1 MKLFYSIFLFLFFSA
16 SFAQLSTLKGVVIEE
31 KTGLP
36 VPGAIVNLK
45 SLSKNLITGAD
56 GVFVFTKL
64 ESGTYELLIQA
75 SGFNDKEVVEIVLLA
90 NDINSLTITLDEKSN
105 EIEQVVIKS
114 TKAKVESVKGLLTLQ
129 KNSTTVSDGISS
141 EAIKRTPDRNTSD
154 VLKRINGASVQDN
167 RFVIVRGLND
177 RYNMSL
183 LNGAPLPSSEPDR
196 KAFSFDIFPS
206 NMLDNIV
213 ITKTASPD
221 LPGDFAGGI
230 IQISSKSVPDK
241 DFQSLTVGSGY
252 NTITTFKNKRSY
264 AGSATD
270 WLGFDNG
277 QRALPSSIPNT
288 EAFNQ
293 LSYIDKANVA
303 KSFEVDWKIY
313 NETFRPNTNFQYTI
327 GRSFDISQKRFGLL
341 FAVSNSISNN
351 YNEIER
357 NEFDNG
363 NNISVLRSKYNDR
376 NYSQDVLTSA
386 LANFSLKFN
395 PNHTITFK
403 NTYSINSEDL
413 VIEREGKAE
422 VDNTNVLR
430 SDVRWFTSNKI
441 YSGQFNGDHFFTTSN
456 IKLNWTGFFSNIERS
471 IPNLRRNEYRITDPN
486 SPILSEN
493 TPVVN
498 LPSSNNGGPDYG
510 GGMFTSENQEVIYG
524 GKLDISRKFS
534 FGDFVNDIKVGGL
547 LQKRDRDFFA
557 RQLNYNKFELG
568 TNIFDSSLE
577 LLPNESIFSSSN
589 MGITSPGKTGFT
601 LYDLAKPTDIYNAGS
616 NLNAAYLMFDNRY
629 KKFRLVWGLRVEDF
643 TQYLNTKDGAG
654 RNINSNTN
662 VVDFLPS
669 ANFIYSITSKAN
681 LRLSYSKTL
690 NRPEFRELA
699 PFGFYDNTTQFFTQG
714 NPNLERAT
722 IKNFDIR
729 YDLYPGKGQLFSIS
743 YFVKQFT
750 NPIEIIQ
757 QVNNKTITYQNAK
770 SAKNA
775 GIEIEFRTLLS
786 SLFGLSE
793 SSVLEKFTLFSNA
806 AIINSAVD
814 VSNVNDGNKEKE
826 RPLQGQSPYIFN
838 AGLQFS
844 DKESGFIFSTNVNR
858 VGNRIAIGSSQ
869 VEPAIWEKSR
879 TFLDLQ
885 IAKAFYN
892 NKIELKLNVQNIL
905 AQDLIFYQ
913 NNYQENANQQSSNN
927 GIEISSFGGSSS
939 QDFYDSKVDDALWTT
954 KFGRNFSFSFIYNF

>member
-1 MKLFYSIFLFLFFSA
+1 MKLIYSIFLFLFFSA

-36 VPGAIVNLK
+36 ISGAVVNLK
-45 SLSKNLITGAD
+45 SVSKNLITGAD

-64 ESGTYELLIQA
+64 ESGIYELLIKA
-75 SGFNDKEVVEIVLLA
+75 SGYNDKEVVEIVLLA
-90 NDINSLTITLDEKSN
+90 NDVTSLTITLDEKSN
-105 EIEQVVIKS
+105 EIEQIVIKS
-114 TKAKVESVKGLLTLQ
+114 TKARVESVKGLLTLQ

-206 NMLDNIV
+206 NMLDNII

-264 AGSATD
+264 VGSSTD

-293 LSYIDKANVA
+293 LSYLDKANLA
-303 KSFEVDWKIY
+303 KSFEYDWRI
-313 NETFRPNTNFQYTI
+313 NDETFKPNTNFQYTI
-327 GRSFDISQKRFGLL
+327 GRSFDISQKRLGLL
-341 FAVSNSISNN
+341 FAVSNSVSNN

-357 NEFDNG
+357 NEFNNG
-363 NNISVLRSKYNDR
+363 FNTSELFSKYSDR

-395 PNHTITFK
+395 PNHTISFK

-413 VIEREGKAE
+413 VVEREGKAD
-422 VDNTNVLR
+422 VTNTNFTK

-456 IKLNWTGFFSNIERS
+456 IKLNWTTFYSNIQRS
-471 IPNLRRNEYRITDPN
+471 IPNLRRNVYLIADPE
-486 SPILSEN
+486 SPDVALTTPIAQIPVN
-493 TPVVN
+493 T
-498 LPSSNNGGPDYG
+498 GGPDYG
-510 GGMFTSENQEVIYG
+510 GGMFSSENQEVIYG
-524 GKLDISRKFS
+524 GKLDISRKFT
-534 FGDFVNDIKVGGL
+534 FGDFVNDIKIGGL

-557 RQLNYNKFELG
+557 RQLQYNQLLSGG
-568 TNIFDSSLE
+568 TFNSSL
-577 LLPNESIFSSSN
+577 LSLPNESIFSSSN
-589 MGITSPGKTGFT
+589 MGITSPGNTGFT

-616 NLNAAYLMFDNRY
+616 NLNASYLMFDNRY

-643 TQYLNTKDGAG
+643 TQYLNTRDGNG
-654 RNINSNTN
+654 NNINSKTN

-669 ANFIYSITSKAN
+669 ANFIYSVTSKAN
-681 LRLSYSKTL
+681 LRVSYSKTL

-699 PFGFYDNTTQFFTQG
+699 PFGFYDFTTQFFTQG

-770 SAKNA
+770 SAKNT
-775 GIEIEFRTLLS
+775 GVEIEFRTLLS

-793 SSVLEKFTLFSNA
+793 FSVLEKFTLFSNA
-806 AIINSAVD
+806 AIINSVVD
-814 VSNVNDGNKEKE
+814 VSNVNEGNKEKA

-844 DKESGFIFSTNVNR
+844 DKDSGFIFSTNVNR

-913 NNYQENANQQSSNN
+913 NNYQKAAPSVGSNN
-927 GIEISSFGGSSS
+927 AIEISSFGSSSS
-939 QDFYDSKVDDALWTT
+939 QDFYDPNVDDALWTT
-954 KFGRNFSFSFIYNF
+954 KFGRNFSFSFTFNF

>member
-16 SFAQLSTLKGVVIEE
+16 SYAQLSTLKGVVIEE

-36 VPGAIVNLK
+36 VPGAVVNLK
-45 SLSKNLITGAD
+45 SPSKNVITGAD

-64 ESGTYELLIQA
+64 ESGTYELLIKA
-75 SGFNDKEVVEIVLLA
+75 SGYNDKEVVEIVLLA
-90 NDINSLTITLDEKSN
+90 NDINSLTITLEEKSN

-264 AGSATD
+264 AGSGTD

-288 EAFNQ
+288 DAFNQ
-293 LSYIDKANVA
+293 LSYLEKANLA
-303 KSFEVDWKIY
+303 KSFEYDWRI
-313 NETFRPNTNFQYTI
+313 NDETFKPNTNFQYTI
-327 GRSFDISQKRFGLL
+327 GRSFDISQKRLGLL
-341 FAVSNSISNN
+341 FAVSNSVSNN

-357 NEFDNG
+357 NEYNNG
-363 NNISVLRSKYNDR
+363 FNTSELLSKFSDR

-395 PNHTITFK
+395 PNHTISFK

-413 VIEREGKAE
+413 VVEREGKAD
-422 VDNTNVLR
+422 VTNTNFTK

-456 IKLNWTGFFSNIERS
+456 IKLNWTTFYSNIVRS
-471 IPNLRRNEYRITDPN
+471 IPNLRRNVYLIADPD
-486 SPILSEN
+486 SPDVALN
-493 TPVVN
+493 TPIAQIPVN
-498 LPSSNNGGPDYG
+498 TGGPDYG
-510 GGMFTSENQEVIYG
+510 GGMFSSENQEVIYG
-524 GKLDISRKFS
+524 GKLDVSRKFT
-534 FGDFVNDIKVGGL
+534 FGDFVNDVKIGGL

-557 RQLNYNKFELG
+557 RQLQYNQLLSGG
-568 TNIFDSSLE
+568 TFNSSL
-577 LLPNESIFSSSN
+577 LSLPNESIFNSAN
-589 MGITSPGKTGFT
+589 MGIISPGNTGFT
-601 LYDLAKPTDIYNAGS
+601 LFDLSKPTDNYNAGS
-616 NLNAAYLMFDNRY
+616 NLSASYLMFDNRY
-629 KKFRLVWGLRVEDF
+629 KKLRLVWGLRVEDF
-643 TQYLNTKDGAG
+643 TQYLNTRDGNG
-654 RNINSNTN
+654 NIINSKTN

-669 ANFIYSITSKAN
+669 ANFIYSVTSKAN
-681 LRLSYSKTL
+681 LRVSYSKTL

-699 PFGFYDNTTQFFTQG
+699 PFGFYDFTTQFFTQG

-775 GIEIEFRTLLS
+775 GVEIEFRTLLS

-793 SSVLEKFTLFSNA
+793 SNVLEKFTLFSNA
-806 AIINSAVD
+806 AIINSVVD
-814 VSNVNDGNKEKE
+814 VSNVNEGNKEKA

-838 AGLQFS
+838 AGLQFN
-844 DKESGFIFSTNVNR
+844 DKDSGFIFSTNVNR

-892 NKIELKLNVQNIL
+892 NKIELKLNVQNVL

-913 NNYQENANQQSSNN
+913 NNYQKNAPQQNSNS

-939 QDFYDSKVDDALWTT
+939 QDYYDSNVDDALWTT
-954 KFGRNFSFSFIYNF
+954 KFGRSFSFSFTYNF

>member
-1 MKLFYSIFLFLFFSA
+1 
-16 SFAQLSTLKGVVIEE
+16 
-31 KTGLP
+31 
-36 VPGAIVNLK
+36 
-45 SLSKNLITGAD
+45 
-56 GVFVFTKL
+56 
-64 ESGTYELLIQA
+64 
-75 SGFNDKEVVEIVLLA
+75 VEIVLLE
-90 NDINSLTITLDEKSN
+90 NDINSLTITLEEKSN

-264 AGSATD
+264 AGSGTD

-288 EAFNQ
+288 DAFNQ
-293 LSYIDKANVA
+293 LSYLEKANLA
-303 KSFEVDWKIY
+303 KSFEYDWRI
-313 NETFRPNTNFQYTI
+313 NDETFKPNTNFQYTI
-327 GRSFDISQKRFGLL
+327 GRSFDISQKRLGLL
-341 FAVSNSISNN
+341 FAVSNSVSNN

-357 NEFDNG
+357 NEYNNG
-363 NNISVLRSKYNDR
+363 FNTSELLSKFSDR

-395 PNHTITFK
+395 PNHTISFK

-413 VIEREGKAE
+413 VVEREGKAD
-422 VDNTNVLR
+422 VTNTNFTK

-456 IKLNWTGFFSNIERS
+456 IKLNWTTFYSNIVRS
-471 IPNLRRNEYRITDPN
+471 IPNLRRNVYLIADPD
-486 SPILSEN
+486 SPDVALN
-493 TPVVN
+493 TPIAQIPVN
-498 LPSSNNGGPDYG
+498 TGGPDYG
-510 GGMFTSENQEVIYG
+510 GGMFSSENQEVIYG
-524 GKLDISRKFS
+524 GKLDVSRKFT
-534 FGDFVNDIKVGGL
+534 FGDFVNDVKIGGL

-557 RQLNYNKFELG
+557 RQLQYNQLLSGG
-568 TNIFDSSLE
+568 TFNSSL
-577 LLPNESIFSSSN
+577 LSLPNESIFNSAN
-589 MGITSPGKTGFT
+589 MGIISPGNTGFT
-601 LYDLAKPTDIYNAGS
+601 LFDLSKPTDNYNAGS
-616 NLNAAYLMFDNRY
+616 NLSASYLMFDNRY
-629 KKFRLVWGLRVEDF
+629 KKLRLVWGLRVEDF
-643 TQYLNTKDGAG
+643 TQYLNTRDGNG
-654 RNINSNTN
+654 NIINSKTN

-669 ANFIYSITSKAN
+669 ANFIYSVTSKAN
-681 LRLSYSKTL
+681 LRVSYSKTL

-699 PFGFYDNTTQFFTQG
+699 PFGFYDFTTQFFTQG

-775 GIEIEFRTLLS
+775 GVEIEFRTLLS

-793 SSVLEKFTLFSNA
+793 SNVLEKFTLFSNA
-806 AIINSAVD
+806 AIINSVVD
-814 VSNVNDGNKEKE
+814 VSNVNEGNKEKA

-838 AGLQFS
+838 AGLQFN
-844 DKESGFIFSTNVNR
+844 DKDSGFIFSTNVNR

-892 NKIELKLNVQNIL
+892 NKIELKLNVQNVL

-913 NNYQENANQQSSNN
+913 NNYQKNAPQQNSNS

-939 QDFYDSKVDDALWTT
+939 QDYYDSNVDDALWTT
-954 KFGRNFSFSFIYNF
+954 KFGRSFSFSFTYNF

>member
-1 MKLFYSIFLFLFFSA
+1 MKLIYSIFLFLFFSA
-16 SFAQLSTLKGVVIEE
+16 SYAQLSTLKGVVIEE

-36 VPGAIVNLK
+36 VPGAVVNLK
-45 SLSKNLITGAD
+45 SPSKNVITGAD
-56 GVFVFTKL
+56 GVFVFSKL
-64 ESGTYELLIQA
+64 ESGTYELLIKA
-75 SGFNDKEVVEIVLLA
+75 SGYNDKEVVEIVLLA
-90 NDINSLTITLDEKSN
+90 NDINSLTITLEEKSN

-264 AGSATD
+264 AGSGTD

-288 EAFNQ
+288 DAFNQ
-293 LSYIDKANVA
+293 LSYLDKANLA
-303 KSFEVDWKIY
+303 KSFEYDWRI
-313 NETFRPNTNFQYTI
+313 NDETFKPNTNFQYTI
-327 GRSFDISQKRFGLL
+327 GRSFDISQKRLGLL
-341 FAVSNSISNN
+341 FAVSNSVSNN
-351 YNEIER
+351 FNEIQR
-357 NEFDNG
+357 NEYNNG
-363 NNISVLRSKYNDR
+363 FNTSELLSKFSDR

-395 PNHTITFK
+395 PNHTISFK

-413 VIEREGKAE
+413 VVEREGKAD
-422 VDNTNVLR
+422 VTNTNFTK

-456 IKLNWTGFFSNIERS
+456 IKLNWTTFYSNIVRS
-471 IPNLRRNEYRITDPN
+471 IPNLRRNVYLIADPD
-486 SPILSEN
+486 SPDVALN
-493 TPVVN
+493 TPIAQIPVN
-498 LPSSNNGGPDYG
+498 TGGPDYG

-524 GKLDISRKFS
+524 GKLDVSRKFT
-534 FGDFVNDIKVGGL
+534 FGDFVNDIKIGGL

-557 RQLNYNKFELG
+557 RQLQYNQLLSGG
-568 TNIFDSSLE
+568 TFNSSL
-577 LLPNESIFSSSN
+577 LSLPNESIFNSAN
-589 MGITSPGKTGFT
+589 MGIISPGNTGFT
-601 LYDLAKPTDIYNAGS
+601 LFDLSKPTDNYNAGS
-616 NLNAAYLMFDNRY
+616 NLSASYLMFDNRY
-629 KKFRLVWGLRVEDF
+629 KKLRLVWGLRVEDF
-643 TQYLNTKDGAG
+643 TQYLNTRDGNG
-654 RNINSNTN
+654 NIINSKTN

-669 ANFIYSITSKAN
+669 ANFIYSVTSKAN
-681 LRLSYSKTL
+681 LRVSYSKTL

-699 PFGFYDNTTQFFTQG
+699 PFGFYDFTTQFFTQG
-714 NPNLERAT
+714 NPNLERAA

-775 GIEIEFRTLLS
+775 GVEIEFRTLLS

-793 SSVLEKFTLFSNA
+793 SNVLEKFTLFSNA
-806 AIINSAVD
+806 AIINSVVD
-814 VSNVNDGNKEKE
+814 VSNVNEGNKEKA

-838 AGLQFS
+838 AGLQFN
-844 DKESGFIFSTNVNR
+844 DKDSGFIFSTNVNR

-892 NKIELKLNVQNIL
+892 NKIELKLNVQNVL

-913 NNYQENANQQSSNN
+913 NNYQKNAPQQNSNS

-939 QDFYDSKVDDALWTT
+939 QDYYDSNVDDALWTT
-954 KFGRNFSFSFIYNF
+954 KFGRSFSFSFTYNF

>member
-1 MKLFYSIFLFLFFSA
+1 MKLIYSIFLFLFFSA
-16 SFAQLSTLKGVVIEE
+16 SYAQLSTLKGVVIEE

-36 VPGAIVNLK
+36 VPGAVVNLK
-45 SLSKNLITGAD
+45 SPSKNVITGAD
-56 GVFVFTKL
+56 GVFVFSKL
-64 ESGTYELLIQA
+64 ESGTYELLIKA
-75 SGFNDKEVVEIVLLA
+75 SGYNDKEVVEIVLLA
-90 NDINSLTITLDEKSN
+90 NDINSLTITLEEKSN

-264 AGSATD
+264 AGSGTD

-288 EAFNQ
+288 DAFNQ
-293 LSYIDKANVA
+293 LSYLDKANLA
-303 KSFEVDWKIY
+303 KSFEYDWRI
-313 NETFRPNTNFQYTI
+313 NDETFKPNTNFQYTI
-327 GRSFDISQKRFGLL
+327 GRSFDISQKRLGLL
-341 FAVSNSISNN
+341 FAVSNSVSNN
-351 YNEIER
+351 FNEIQR
-357 NEFDNG
+357 NEYNNG
-363 NNISVLRSKYNDR
+363 FNTSELLSKFSDR

-395 PNHTITFK
+395 PNHTISFK

-413 VIEREGKAE
+413 VVEREGKAD
-422 VDNTNVLR
+422 VTNTNFTK

-456 IKLNWTGFFSNIERS
+456 IKLNWTTFYSNIVRS
-471 IPNLRRNEYRITDPN
+471 IPNLRRNVYLIADPD
-486 SPILSEN
+486 SPDVALN
-493 TPVVN
+493 TPIAQIPVN
-498 LPSSNNGGPDYG
+498 TGGPDYG

-524 GKLDISRKFS
+524 GKLDVSRKFT
-534 FGDFVNDIKVGGL
+534 FGDFVNDIKIGGL

-557 RQLNYNKFELG
+557 RQLQYNQLLSGG
-568 TNIFDSSLE
+568 TFNSSL
-577 LLPNESIFSSSN
+577 LSLPNESIFNSAN
-589 MGITSPGKTGFT
+589 MGIISPGNTGFT
-601 LYDLAKPTDIYNAGS
+601 LFDLSKPTDNYNAGS
-616 NLNAAYLMFDNRY
+616 NLSASYLMFDNRY
-629 KKFRLVWGLRVEDF
+629 KKLRLVWGLRVEDF
-643 TQYLNTKDGAG
+643 TQYLNTRDGNG
-654 RNINSNTN
+654 NIINSKTN

-669 ANFIYSITSKAN
+669 ANFIYSVTSKAN
-681 LRLSYSKTL
+681 LRVSYSKTL

-699 PFGFYDNTTQFFTQG
+699 PFGFYDFTTQFFTQG

-775 GIEIEFRTLLS
+775 GVEIEFRTLLS

-793 SSVLEKFTLFSNA
+793 SNVLEKFTLFSNA
-806 AIINSAVD
+806 AIINSVVD
-814 VSNVNDGNKEKE
+814 VSNVNEGNKEKA

-838 AGLQFS
+838 AGLQFN
-844 DKESGFIFSTNVNR
+844 DKDSGFIFSTNVNR

-892 NKIELKLNVQNIL
+892 NKIELKLNVQNVL

-913 NNYQENANQQSSNN
+913 NNYQKNAPQQNSNS

-939 QDFYDSKVDDALWTT
+939 QDYYDSNVDDALWTT
-954 KFGRNFSFSFIYNF
+954 KFGRSFSFSFTYNF

>member
-16 SFAQLSTLKGVVIEE
+16 SYAQLSTLKGVVIEE

-36 VPGAIVNLK
+36 VPGAVVNLK
-45 SLSKNLITGAD
+45 SPSKNVITGAD

-64 ESGTYELLIQA
+64 ESGTYELLIKA
-75 SGFNDKEVVEIVLLA
+75 SGYNDKEVVEIVLLA
-90 NDINSLTITLDEKSN
+90 NDINSLTITLEEKSN

-264 AGSATD
+264 AGSGTD

-288 EAFNQ
+288 DAFNQ
-293 LSYIDKANVA
+293 LSYLEKANLA
-303 KSFEVDWKIY
+303 KSFEYDWRINDGNFK
-313 NETFRPNTNFQYTI
+313 PNTNFQYTI
-327 GRSFDISQKRFGLL
+327 GRSFDISQKRLGLL
-341 FAVSNSISNN
+341 FAVSNSVSNN

-357 NEFDNG
+357 NEYNNG
-363 NNISVLRSKYNDR
+363 FNTSELLSKFSDR

-395 PNHTITFK
+395 PNHTISFK

-413 VIEREGKAE
+413 VVEREGKAD
-422 VDNTNVLR
+422 VTNTNFTK

-456 IKLNWTGFFSNIERS
+456 IKLNWTTFYSNIVRS
-471 IPNLRRNEYRITDPN
+471 IPNLRRNVYLIADPD
-486 SPILSEN
+486 SPDVALN
-493 TPVVN
+493 TPIAQIPVN
-498 LPSSNNGGPDYG
+498 TGGPDYG
-510 GGMFTSENQEVIYG
+510 GGMFSSENQEVIYG
-524 GKLDISRKFS
+524 GKLDVSRKFT
-534 FGDFVNDIKVGGL
+534 FGDFVNDVKIGGL

-557 RQLNYNKFELG
+557 RQLQYNQLLSGG
-568 TNIFDSSLE
+568 TFNSSL
-577 LLPNESIFSSSN
+577 LSLPNESIFNSAN
-589 MGITSPGKTGFT
+589 MGIISPGNTGFT
-601 LYDLAKPTDIYNAGS
+601 LFDLSKPTDNYNAGS
-616 NLNAAYLMFDNRY
+616 NLSASYLMFDNRY
-629 KKFRLVWGLRVEDF
+629 KKLRLVWGLRVEDF
-643 TQYLNTKDGAG
+643 TQYLNTRDGNG
-654 RNINSNTN
+654 NIINSKTN

-669 ANFIYSITSKAN
+669 ANFIYSVTSKAN
-681 LRLSYSKTL
+681 LRVSYSKTL

-699 PFGFYDNTTQFFTQG
+699 PFGFYDFTTQFFTQG

-775 GIEIEFRTLLS
+775 GVEIEFRTLLS

-793 SSVLEKFTLFSNA
+793 SNVLEKFTLFSNA
-806 AIINSAVD
+806 AIINSVVD
-814 VSNVNDGNKEKE
+814 VSNVNEGNKEKA

-838 AGLQFS
+838 AGLQFN
-844 DKESGFIFSTNVNR
+844 DKDSGFIFSTNVNR

-892 NKIELKLNVQNIL
+892 NKIELKLNVQNVL

-913 NNYQENANQQSSNN
+913 NNYQKNAPQQNSNS

-939 QDFYDSKVDDALWTT
+939 QDYYDSNVDDALWTT
-954 KFGRNFSFSFIYNF
+954 KFGRSFSFSFTYNF

>member
-1 MKLFYSIFLFLFFSA
+1 MKLIYSIFLFLFFPA
-16 SFAQLSTLKGVVIEE
+16 SYAQLSTIKGVVIEE

-36 VPGAIVNLK
+36 VSGAVVNLK
-45 SLSKNLITGAD
+45 SVSKNLITGAD

-64 ESGTYELLIQA
+64 ESGIYELLIKA
-75 SGFNDKEVVEIVLLA
+75 SGYNDKEVVEIVLLA
-90 NDINSLTITLDEKSN
+90 NDVTSLTITLDEKSN
-105 EIEQVVIKS
+105 EIEQIVIKS
-114 TKAKVESVKGLLTLQ
+114 TKARVESVKGLLTLQ

-206 NMLDNIV
+206 NMLDNII

-264 AGSATD
+264 VGSSTD

-293 LSYIDKANVA
+293 LSYLDKANLA
-303 KSFEVDWKIY
+303 KSFEYDWRI
-313 NETFRPNTNFQYTI
+313 NDETFKPNTNFQYTI
-327 GRSFDISQKRFGLL
+327 GRSFDISQKRLGLL
-341 FAVSNSISNN
+341 FAVSNSVSNN

-357 NEFDNG
+357 NEFNNG
-363 NNISVLRSKYNDR
+363 FNTSELFSKYSDR

-395 PNHTITFK
+395 PNHTISFK

-413 VIEREGKAE
+413 VVEREGKAD
-422 VDNTNVLR
+422 VTNTNFTK

-456 IKLNWTGFFSNIERS
+456 IKLNWTTFYSNIVRS
-471 IPNLRRNEYRITDPN
+471 IPNLRRNVYLIADPD
-486 SPILSEN
+486 SPDVALN
-493 TPVVN
+493 TPIAQIPVN
-498 LPSSNNGGPDYG
+498 TGGPDYG
-510 GGMFTSENQEVIYG
+510 GGMFSSENQEVIYG
-524 GKLDISRKFS
+524 GKLDVSRKFT
-534 FGDFVNDIKVGGL
+534 FGDFVNDVKIGGL

-557 RQLNYNKFELG
+557 RQLQYNQLLSGG
-568 TNIFDSSLE
+568 TFNSSL
-577 LLPNESIFSSSN
+577 LSLPNESIFNSAN
-589 MGITSPGKTGFT
+589 MGIISPGNTGFT
-601 LYDLAKPTDIYNAGS
+601 LFDLSKPTDNYNAGS
-616 NLNAAYLMFDNRY
+616 NLSASYLMFDNRY
-629 KKFRLVWGLRVEDF
+629 KKLRLVWGLRVEDF
-643 TQYLNTKDGAG
+643 TQYLNTRDGNG
-654 RNINSNTN
+654 NIINSKTN

-669 ANFIYSITSKAN
+669 ANFIYSVTSKAN
-681 LRLSYSKTL
+681 LRVSYSKTL

-699 PFGFYDNTTQFFTQG
+699 PFGFYDFTTQFFTQG

-775 GIEIEFRTLLS
+775 GVEIEFRTLLS

-806 AIINSAVD
+806 AVINSAVD
-814 VSNVNDGNKEKE
+814 VSNVNEGNKEKE

-844 DKESGFIFSTNVNR
+844 DKDSGFIFSSNVNR

-892 NKIELKLNVQNIL
+892 NKIELKLNVQNVL

-913 NNYQENANQQSSNN
+913 NNYQKVTPSAGSNN
-927 GIEISSFGGSSS
+927 VIEISSFGSSSS

-954 KFGRNFSFSFIYNF
+954 KFGRNFSFSFTFNF

>member
-75 SGFNDKEVVEIVLLA
+75 SGYNDKEVVEIVLLA

-277 QRALPSSIPNT
+277 QRDLPSSIPNT

-293 LSYIDKANVA
+293 LSFLEKANLA
-303 KSFEVDWKIY
+303 KSFEYDWRIY
-313 NETFRPNTNFQYTI
+313 DETFKPNTNFQYTI

-341 FAVSNSISNN
+341 FAVSNSVSNN

-357 NEFDNG
+357 NEY
-363 NNISVLRSKYNDR
+363 NNDSNTSELFSKYSDR

-395 PNHTITFK
+395 PNHTISFK

-413 VIEREGKAE
+413 VVEREGKAD
-422 VDNTNVLR
+422 VTNTNFTK

-471 IPNLRRNEYRITDPN
+471 IPNLRRNVYLIADPD
-486 SPILSEN
+486 SPDVASTTPIAQIPVN
-493 TPVVN
+493 T
-498 LPSSNNGGPDYG
+498 GGPDYG
-510 GGMFTSENQEVIYG
+510 GGMFSSENQEVIYG
-524 GKLDISRKFS
+524 GKLDVSRKFT
-534 FGDFVNDIKVGGL
+534 FGDFVNDIKIGGL

-557 RQLNYNKFELG
+557 RQLQYNQLLSGG
-568 TNIFDSSLE
+568 TFNSSL
-577 LLPNESIFSSSN
+577 LSLPNESIFSSSN
-589 MGITSPGKTGFT
+589 MGITSPGNTGFT
-601 LYDLAKPTDIYNAGS
+601 LFDLSKYTDTYNAGS

-643 TQYLNTKDGAG
+643 TQYLNTRETQLKY
-654 RNINSNTN
+654 INSKTN

-699 PFGFYDNTTQFFTQG
+699 PFGFYDFTTQFFTQG

-722 IKNFDIR
+722 IKNFDLR

-814 VSNVNDGNKEKE
+814 VSNVNEGNNEKE

-844 DKESGFIFSTNVNR
+844 DKDSGLIFSTNVNR

-879 TFLDLQ
+879 TFLDFQ

-913 NNYQENANQQSSNN
+913 NNYQENANQQSSSN

-954 KFGRNFSFSFIYNF
+954 KFGRNFSFSFTFNF

>member
-16 SFAQLSTLKGVVIEE
+16 SYAQLSTLKGVVIEE

-36 VPGAIVNLK
+36 VPGAVVNLK
-45 SLSKNLITGAD
+45 SPSKNVITGAD

-64 ESGTYELLIQA
+64 ESGTYELLIKA
-75 SGFNDKEVVEIVLLA
+75 SGYNDKEVVEIVLLA
-90 NDINSLTITLDEKSN
+90 NDINSLTITLEEKSN

-264 AGSATD
+264 AGSGTD

-288 EAFNQ
+288 DAFNQ
-293 LSYIDKANVA
+293 LSYLEKANLA
-303 KSFEVDWKIY
+303 KSFEYDWRI
-313 NETFRPNTNFQYTI
+313 NDETFKPNTNFQYTI
-327 GRSFDISQKRFGLL
+327 GRSFDISQNRLGLL
-341 FAVSNSISNN
+341 FAVSNSVSNN

-357 NEFDNG
+357 NEYNNG
-363 NNISVLRSKYNDR
+363 FNTSELLSKFSDR

-395 PNHTITFK
+395 PNHTISFK

-413 VIEREGKAE
+413 VVEREGKAD
-422 VDNTNVLR
+422 VTNTNFTK

-456 IKLNWTGFFSNIERS
+456 IKLNWTTFYSNIVRS
-471 IPNLRRNEYRITDPN
+471 IPNLRRNVYLIADPD
-486 SPILSEN
+486 SPDVALN
-493 TPVVN
+493 TPIAQIPVN
-498 LPSSNNGGPDYG
+498 TGGPDYG
-510 GGMFTSENQEVIYG
+510 GGMFSSENQEVIYG
-524 GKLDISRKFS
+524 GKLDVSRKFT
-534 FGDFVNDIKVGGL
+534 FGDFVNDVKIGGL
-547 LQKRDRDFFA
+547 LQNRDRDFFA
-557 RQLNYNKFELG
+557 RQLQYNQLLSGG
-568 TNIFDSSLE
+568 TFNSSL
-577 LLPNESIFSSSN
+577 LSLPNESIFNSAN
-589 MGITSPGKTGFT
+589 MGIISPGNTGFT
-601 LYDLAKPTDIYNAGS
+601 LFDLSKPTDNYNAGS
-616 NLNAAYLMFDNRY
+616 NLSASYLMFDNRY
-629 KKFRLVWGLRVEDF
+629 KKLRLVWGLRVEDF
-643 TQYLNTKDGAG
+643 TQYLNTRDGNG
-654 RNINSNTN
+654 NIINSKTN

-669 ANFIYSITSKAN
+669 ANFIYSVTSKAN
-681 LRLSYSKTL
+681 LRVSYSKTL

-699 PFGFYDNTTQFFTQG
+699 PFGFYDFTTQFFTQG

-775 GIEIEFRTLLS
+775 GVEIEFRTLLS

-793 SSVLEKFTLFSNA
+793 SNVLEKFTLFSNA
-806 AIINSAVD
+806 AIINSVVD
-814 VSNVNDGNKEKE
+814 VSNVNEGNKEKA

-838 AGLQFS
+838 AGLQFN
-844 DKESGFIFSTNVNR
+844 DKDSGFIFSTNVNR

-892 NKIELKLNVQNIL
+892 NKIELKLNVQNVL

-913 NNYQENANQQSSNN
+913 NNFQKNAPQQNSNS

-939 QDFYDSKVDDALWTT
+939 QDYYDSNVDDALWTT
-954 KFGRNFSFSFIYNF
+954 KFGRSFSFSFTYNF

>member
-75 SGFNDKEVVEIVLLA
+75 SGYNDKEVVEIVLLA

-277 QRALPSSIPNT
+277 QRDLPSSIPNT

-293 LSYIDKANVA
+293 LSFLEKANLA
-303 KSFEVDWKIY
+303 KSFEYDWTIY
-313 NETFRPNTNFQYTI
+313 DETFKPNTNFQYTI

-341 FAVSNSISNN
+341 FAVSNSVSNN

-357 NEFDNG
+357 NEY
-363 NNISVLRSKYNDR
+363 NNDSNTSELFSKYSDR

-395 PNHTITFK
+395 PNHTISFK

-413 VIEREGKAE
+413 VVEREGKAD
-422 VDNTNVLR
+422 VTNTNFTK

-471 IPNLRRNEYRITDPN
+471 IPNLRRNVYLIADPD
-486 SPILSEN
+486 SPDVASTTPIAQIPVN
-493 TPVVN
+493 T
-498 LPSSNNGGPDYG
+498 GGPDYG
-510 GGMFTSENQEVIYG
+510 GGMFSSENQEVIYG
-524 GKLDISRKFS
+524 GKLDVSRKFT
-534 FGDFVNDIKVGGL
+534 FGDFVNDIKIGGL

-557 RQLNYNKFELG
+557 RQLQYNQLLSGG
-568 TNIFDSSLE
+568 TFNSSL
-577 LLPNESIFSSSN
+577 LSLPNESIFSISN
-589 MGITSPGKTGFT
+589 MGITSPGNTGFT
-601 LYDLAKPTDIYNAGS
+601 LFDLSKYTDTYNAGS

-643 TQYLNTKDGAG
+643 TQYLNTRETQLKY
-654 RNINSNTN
+654 INSKTN

-699 PFGFYDNTTQFFTQG
+699 PFGFYDFTTQFFTQG

-722 IKNFDIR
+722 IKNFDLR

-814 VSNVNDGNKEKE
+814 VSNVNEGNNEKE

-844 DKESGFIFSTNVNR
+844 DKDSGLIFSTNVNR

-879 TFLDLQ
+879 TFLDFQ

-913 NNYQENANQQSSNN
+913 NNYQENANQQSSSN

-954 KFGRNFSFSFIYNF
+954 KFGRNFSFSFTFNF

>member
-75 SGFNDKEVVEIVLLA
+75 SGYNDKEVVEIVLLA

-129 KNSTTVSDGISS
+129 KNSSTVSDGISS

-277 QRALPSSIPNT
+277 QRDLPSSIPNT

-293 LSYIDKANVA
+293 LSYLEKANLA
-303 KSFEVDWKIY
+303 KSFEYDWRI
-313 NETFRPNTNFQYTI
+313 NDETFKPNTNFQYTI

-341 FAVSNSISNN
+341 FAVSNSVSNN

-357 NEFDNG
+357 NEY
-363 NNISVLRSKYNDR
+363 NNDSNTSDLFSKYSDR

-395 PNHTITFK
+395 PNHTISFK

-413 VIEREGKAE
+413 VVEREGKAD
-422 VDNTNVLR
+422 VTNTNVTK

-471 IPNLRRNEYRITDPN
+471 IPNLRRNVYLIADPD
-486 SPILSEN
+486 SPDVASTTPIAQIPVN
-493 TPVVN
+493 T
-498 LPSSNNGGPDYG
+498 GGPDYG
-510 GGMFTSENQEVIYG
+510 GGMFSSENQEVIYG
-524 GKLDISRKFS
+524 GKLDVSRKFT
-534 FGDFVNDIKVGGL
+534 FGDFVNDIKIGGL

-557 RQLNYNKFELG
+557 RQLQYNQLLSGG
-568 TNIFDSSLE
+568 TFNSSL
-577 LLPNESIFSSSN
+577 LSLPNESIFSSSN
-589 MGITSPGKTGFT
+589 MGITSPGNTGFT
-601 LYDLAKPTDIYNAGS
+601 LFDLSKYTDTYNAGS

-643 TQYLNTKDGAG
+643 TQYLNTRETQLKY
-654 RNINSNTN
+654 INSKTN

-699 PFGFYDNTTQFFTQG
+699 PFGFYDFTTQFFTQG

-722 IKNFDIR
+722 IKNFDLR

-775 GIEIEFRTLLS
+775 GVEIEFRTLLS

-814 VSNVNDGNKEKE
+814 VSNVNEGNNEKE

-844 DKESGFIFSTNVNR
+844 DKDSGLIFSTNVNR

-879 TFLDLQ
+879 TFLDFQ

-913 NNYQENANQQSSNN
+913 NNYQENANQQSSSN

-954 KFGRNFSFSFIYNF
+954 KFGRNFSFSFTFNF

>member
-16 SFAQLSTLKGVVIEE
+16 SYAQLSTLKGVVIEE

-36 VPGAIVNLK
+36 VPGAVVNLK
-45 SLSKNLITGAD
+45 SPSKNVITGAD

-64 ESGTYELLIQA
+64 ESGTFELLIKA
-75 SGFNDKEVVEIVLLA
+75 SGNNDKEVVEIVLLA
-90 NDINSLTITLDEKSN
+90 NDINSLTITLEEKSN

-264 AGSATD
+264 AGSGTD

-288 EAFNQ
+288 DAFNQ
-293 LSYIDKANVA
+293 LSYLEKANLA
-303 KSFEVDWKIY
+303 KSFEYDWRI
-313 NETFRPNTNFQYTI
+313 NDETFKPNTNFQYTI
-327 GRSFDISQKRFGLL
+327 GRSFDISQKRLGLL
-341 FAVSNSISNN
+341 FAVSNSVSNN

-357 NEFDNG
+357 NEYNNG
-363 NNISVLRSKYNDR
+363 FNTSELLSKFSDR

-395 PNHTITFK
+395 PNHTISFK

-413 VIEREGKAE
+413 VVEREGKAD
-422 VDNTNVLR
+422 VTNTNFTK

-456 IKLNWTGFFSNIERS
+456 IKLNWTTFYSNIVRS
-471 IPNLRRNEYRITDPN
+471 IPNLRRNVYLIADPD
-486 SPILSEN
+486 SPDVALN
-493 TPVVN
+493 TPIAQIPVN
-498 LPSSNNGGPDYG
+498 TGGPDYG
-510 GGMFTSENQEVIYG
+510 GGMFSSENQEVIYG
-524 GKLDISRKFS
+524 GKLDVSRKFT
-534 FGDFVNDIKVGGL
+534 FGDFVNDVKIGGL

-557 RQLNYNKFELG
+557 RQLQYNQLLSGG
-568 TNIFDSSLE
+568 TFNSSL
-577 LLPNESIFSSSN
+577 LSLPNESIFNSAN
-589 MGITSPGKTGFT
+589 MGIISPGNTGFT
-601 LYDLAKPTDIYNAGS
+601 LFDLSKPTDNYNAGS
-616 NLNAAYLMFDNRY
+616 NLSASYLMFDNRY
-629 KKFRLVWGLRVEDF
+629 KKLRLVWGLRVEDF
-643 TQYLNTKDGAG
+643 TQYLNTRDGNG
-654 RNINSNTN
+654 NIINSKTN

-669 ANFIYSITSKAN
+669 ANFIYSVTSKAN
-681 LRLSYSKTL
+681 LRVSYSKTL

-699 PFGFYDNTTQFFTQG
+699 PFGFYDFTTQFFTQG

-775 GIEIEFRTLLS
+775 GVEIEFRTLLS

-793 SSVLEKFTLFSNA
+793 SNVLEKFTLFSNA
-806 AIINSAVD
+806 AIINSVVD
-814 VSNVNDGNKEKE
+814 VSNVNEGNKEKA

-838 AGLQFS
+838 AGLQFN
-844 DKESGFIFSTNVNR
+844 DKDSGFIFSTNVNR

-892 NKIELKLNVQNIL
+892 NKIELKLNVQNVL

-913 NNYQENANQQSSNN
+913 NNFQKNAPQQNSNS

-939 QDFYDSKVDDALWTT
+939 QDYYDSNVDDALWTT
-954 KFGRNFSFSFIYNF
+954 KFGRSFSFSFTYNF

>member
-16 SFAQLSTLKGVVIEE
+16 SYAQLSTLKGVVIEE

-36 VPGAIVNLK
+36 VPGAVVNLK
-45 SLSKNLITGAD
+45 SPSKNVITGAD

-64 ESGTYELLIQA
+64 ESGTYELLIKA
-75 SGFNDKEVVEIVLLA
+75 SGYNDKEVVEIVLLA
-90 NDINSLTITLDEKSN
+90 NDINSLTITLEEKSN

-264 AGSATD
+264 AGSGTD

-288 EAFNQ
+288 DAFNQ
-293 LSYIDKANVA
+293 LSYLEKANLA
-303 KSFEVDWKIY
+303 KSFEYDWRI
-313 NETFRPNTNFQYTI
+313 NDETFKPNTNFQYTI
-327 GRSFDISQKRFGLL
+327 GRSFDISQKRLGLL
-341 FAVSNSISNN
+341 FAVSNSVSNN

-357 NEFDNG
+357 NEYNNG
-363 NNISVLRSKYNDR
+363 FNTSELLSKFSDR

-395 PNHTITFK
+395 PNHTISFK

-413 VIEREGKAE
+413 VVEREGKAD
-422 VDNTNVLR
+422 VTNTNFTK

-456 IKLNWTGFFSNIERS
+456 IKLNWTTFYSNIVRS
-471 IPNLRRNEYRITDPN
+471 IPNLRRNVYLIADPD
-486 SPILSEN
+486 SPDVALN
-493 TPVVN
+493 TPIAQIPVN
-498 LPSSNNGGPDYG
+498 TGGPDYG
-510 GGMFTSENQEVIYG
+510 GGMFSSENQEVIYG
-524 GKLDISRKFS
+524 GKLDVSRKFT
-534 FGDFVNDIKVGGL
+534 FGDFVNDVKIGGL

-557 RQLNYNKFELG
+557 RQLQYNQLLSGG
-568 TNIFDSSLE
+568 TFNSSL
-577 LLPNESIFSSSN
+577 LSLPNESIFNSAN
-589 MGITSPGKTGFT
+589 MGIISPGNTGFT
-601 LYDLAKPTDIYNAGS
+601 LFDLSKPTDNYNAGS
-616 NLNAAYLMFDNRY
+616 NLSASYLMFDNRY
-629 KKFRLVWGLRVEDF
+629 KKLRLVWGLRVEDF
-643 TQYLNTKDGAG
+643 TQYLNTRDGNG
-654 RNINSNTN
+654 NIINSKTN

-669 ANFIYSITSKAN
+669 ANFIYSVTSKAN
-681 LRLSYSKTL
+681 LRVSYSKTL

-699 PFGFYDNTTQFFTQG
+699 PFGFYDFTTQFFTQG

-775 GIEIEFRTLLS
+775 GVEIEFRTLLS

-793 SSVLEKFTLFSNA
+793 SNVLEKFTLFSNA
-806 AIINSAVD
+806 AIINSVVD
-814 VSNVNDGNKEKE
+814 VSNVNEGNKEKA

-838 AGLQFS
+838 AGLQFN
-844 DKESGFIFSTNVNR
+844 DKDSGFIFSTNVNR

-892 NKIELKLNVQNIL
+892 NKIELKLNVQNVL

-913 NNYQENANQQSSNN
+913 NNFQKNAPQQNSNS

-939 QDFYDSKVDDALWTT
+939 QDYYDSNVDDALWTT
-954 KFGRNFSFSFIYNF
+954 KFGRSFSFSFTYNF